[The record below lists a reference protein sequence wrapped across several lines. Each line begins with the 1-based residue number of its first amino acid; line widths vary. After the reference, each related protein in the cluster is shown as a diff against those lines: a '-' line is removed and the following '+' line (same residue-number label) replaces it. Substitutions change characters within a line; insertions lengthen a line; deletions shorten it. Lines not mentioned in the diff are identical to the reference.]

1 MRFDRLKRREFIT
14 LIGGAAAAWPLA
26 ARAQQA
32 ALPVVGFLS
41 SRTSASAAPVAAAFR
56 KGLSAAGWVEG
67 QNVAIEYRL
76 AEDQYDRLA
85 SLADDLVHRDVT
97 VIAAISGTPA
107 ALAAKAAT
115 ASIPIIFANGGDP
128 VTSGLVTSLN
138 RPSGNITGVTFFSIA
153 LAAKRLELLR
163 ELVPSAERIAFL
175 VNPNNPVAEA
185 EIKEASAAARALGM
199 ELRVLTITRKD
210 DIDSVFAILGEWR
223 ADGLLVGS
231 DPSLADWSEELAALA
246 TKHHLPAIFTGRADA
261 EAGGLLSYG
270 ISSSEAYRQAGIYA
284 GRILKG
290 DKPADLPVTQPTKFE
305 LLINLKTVKA
315 LGLTVPL
322 SILMRLDEVIE

>member
-1 MRFDRLKRREFIT
+1 MVIIARRK
-14 LIGGAAAAWPLA
+14 LLVALAGAAAWPLA
-26 ARAQQA
+26 ARAQQT
-32 ALPVVGFLS
+32 ALPVIGFLS
-41 SRTSASAAPVAAAFR
+41 SRTPASAAPMAAAFR
-56 KGLSAAGWVEG
+56 KGLSAAGYVEG

-76 AEDQYDRLA
+76 AEGQYDRLA
-85 SLADDLVHRDVT
+85 SLADDLVHRDVA

-128 VTSGLVTSLN
+128 VTSGLVTTLN
-138 RPSGNITGVTFFSIA
+138 RPSGNITGVTFFSTA
-153 LAAKRLELLR
+153 LAAKRLELLH
-163 ELVPSAERIAFL
+163 ELVPSAGRIAFL
-175 VNPNNPVAEA
+175 VNPNNPVAKP

-210 DIDSVFAILGEWR
+210 DIDSAFATLGEWR

-231 DPSLADWSEELAALA
+231 DPSLADWSEALAALA

-284 GRILKG
+284 GRILNG

>member
-1 MRFDRLKRREFIT
+1 VSNRRSFIT
-14 LIGGAAAAWPLA
+14 LLGSAAAWPIA
-26 ARAQQA
+26 ALAQQA
-32 ALPVVGFLS
+32 AMPVIGFLS
-41 SRTSASAAPVAAAFR
+41 SRTPASAAPMAAAFR
-56 KGLSAAGWVEG
+56 KGLSAAGYVEG
-67 QNVAIEYRL
+67 QNVTIEYRL
-76 AEDQYDRLA
+76 AEGQYDRLT
-85 SLADDLVHRDVT
+85 SLADDLVHRNVT

-138 RPSGNITGVTFFSIA
+138 RPSGNITGVTFFSTA
-153 LAAKRLELLR
+153 LAAKRLELLH

-175 VNPNNPVAEA
+175 VNPNNLVAEV
-185 EIKEASAAARALGM
+185 EIKEVSAAARALGM

-210 DIDSVFAILGEWR
+210 DIDSVFANLGEWR

-246 TKHHLPAIFTGRADA
+246 TKRHLPAIFTGRADA

-284 GRILKG
+284 ARILKG